1 MAKTKEAKIIQ
12 ERQIAKQNL
21 SQLEQTAII
30 QGLLFIAGNEGLDL
44 ETIAFY
50 LSMTKRK
57 NHVLALVEQLQ
68 LKLAHDDASGLTI
81 VKLGNL
87 YKLTTKPEH
96 HQHYQILQAQPITRL
111 SQAALETLAIIA
123 YNQPVTK
130 TKIEE
135 IRGVNCDSIINKL
148 KSLNFVSE
156 AGRSELPGRPYL
168 YVITDE
174 FMDHFQL
181 ESLAQLPELPSFN
194 LEAPQEIY
202 NYSNEK

>member
-1 MAKTKEAKIIQ
+1 MQETKELKK
-12 ERQIAKQNL
+12 EKL
-21 SQLEQTAII
+21 SDLQLMAII
-30 QGLLFIAGNEGLDL
+30 QGLLFIAGNEGLDIDA
-44 ETIAFY
+44 IAFY
-50 LSMTKRK
+50 LSLVKKK
-57 NHVLALVEQLQ
+57 NKVIALVEQLQ
-68 LKLAHDDASGLTI
+68 VKLDIDETSGLTI
-81 VKLGNL
+81 IKLGNL

-96 HQHYQILQAQPITRL
+96 HQYYQVLKAQPITRL

-148 KSLNFVSE
+148 KSLNFINESE
-156 AGRSELPGRPYL
+156 RSELPGRPYL

-181 ESLAQLPELPSFN
+181 ESLAQLPELPNFN
-194 LEAPQEIY
+194 LEIEQEIY
-202 NYSNEK
+202 NYSDDKK

>member
-1 MAKTKEAKIIQ
+1 MSKTKNSKEIKVT
-12 ERQIAKQNL
+12 KKNL
-21 SQLEQTAII
+21 SDAQLIAVI

-44 ETIAFY
+44 DAIAFY
-50 LSMTKRK
+50 LNLAKKKDKVVTLIETLQTKLI
-57 NHVLALVEQLQ
+57 NDET
-68 LKLAHDDASGLTI
+68 SGLTV

-87 YKLTTKPEH
+87 YKITTKPEH
-96 HQHYQILQAQPITRL
+96 HEYYQVLQEQPITRL

-135 IRGVNCDSIINKL
+135 IRGVNCDGMISKL
-148 KSLNFVSE
+148 KSLNFVTE
-156 AGRSELPGRPYL
+156 VGRSELPGRPYL

-181 ESLAQLPELPSFN
+181 ESLAQLPELPNFN
-194 LEAPQEIY
+194 LELDQEIY
-202 NYSNEK
+202 NYSDDK

>member
-1 MAKTKEAKIIQ
+1 MKEIKELKPGKLSDLQLMAVT
-12 ERQIAKQNL
+12 
-21 SQLEQTAII
+21 

-44 ETIAFY
+44 DAIAFY
-50 LSMTKRK
+50 LNLVKKK
-57 NHVLALVEQLQ
+57 NKVIALIEQLQ
-68 LKLAHDDASGLTI
+68 AKLEIDETSGLTI

-96 HQHYQILQAQPITRL
+96 HQYYQILQAQPITRL

-135 IRGVNCDSIINKL
+135 IRGVNCDGIVNKL
-148 KSLNFVSE
+148 KSLNFINE
-156 AGRSELPGRPYL
+156 TGRSELPGRPYL

-181 ESLAQLPELPSFN
+181 ESLAQLPELPNFS
-194 LEAPQEIY
+194 LELDQEIY
-202 NYSNEK
+202 NYSDEKK